1 MLRYVCNSSL
11 LSTKKNNTINVTLRM
26 SFLGLSSLET
36 IKSRNFERQERIRN
50 ETVEEIDDKK
60 VYTLCR
66 KIEKPTC
73 QIVLITNNKL
83 NNYFDNFYL
92 KKCNNS

>member
-1 MLRYVCNSSL
+1 MFVTVHYFLP
-11 LSTKKNNTINVTLRM
+11 KKKHTIDVTLRM
-26 SFLGLSSLET
+26 FFLGLSSLET

-73 QIVLITNNKL
+73 QIVLITNNQL